1 MAIRNK
7 QLSSSDAY
15 PFVATWNG
23 SNSSAATGLKVNAQ
37 LKQIVISHIG
47 VQAAKLFESDFIN
60 YNSGYILCQ
69 NIPDDLNQAFTSQ
82 NLTAKANFQRT
93 LRFTLV
99 RIPSTFKSQKGNLSS
114 DYQYG
119 ERLKV
124 SVSVE
129 SVKDNDAA
137 NGRQVP
143 TINGTAVALRRGPV
157 RGKADAGVNFLV
169 YRDANMAGRT
179 LKSQS
184 GGGGGVGVWS

>member
-69 NIPDDLNQAFTSQ
+69 NIPDDLNQAVTSQ
-82 NLTAKANFQRT
+82 NLTAKANFQRN
-93 LRFTLV
+93 LRFTLHYEK
-99 RIPSTFKSQKGNLSS
+99 RAS
-114 DYQYG
+114 
-119 ERLKV
+119 R
-124 SVSVE
+124 
-129 SVKDNDAA
+129 
-137 NGRQVP
+137 
-143 TINGTAVALRRGPV
+143 
-157 RGKADAGVNFLV
+157 KAWL
-169 YRDANMAGRT
+169 
-179 LKSQS
+179 
-184 GGGGGVGVWS
+184 

>member
-99 RIPSTFKSQKGNLSS
+99 RMPSTFKSQKGNLSS

-119 ERLKV
+119 
-124 SVSVE
+124 
-129 SVKDNDAA
+129 A
-137 NGRQVP
+137 
-143 TINGTAVALRRGPV
+143 AVALRRGPV